1 MATDADAAPPSPQPP
16 TAPRRWSADRIVS
29 LSAMAVGVCSL
40 FITLY
45 QTWLTREAQSA
56 SVLPYLSFGIT
67 STDADGAYLTLRN
80 DGLGPA
86 RLEAV
91 QIHFKGRTTQVDPY
105 DFFLAHRTG
114 PPPPGL
120 SVDRVT
126 PGRLLP
132 ANATIQMLGV
142 PGGPERMTAL
152 GDMLRLF
159 AIADAPPS
167 WLDELQARSADKA
180 VIDIVFSSVYGD
192 RWRIRSD
199 QLVPQPQ

>member
-1 MATDADAAPPSPQPP
+1 MATEADDLPPPAAPPTP
-16 TAPRRWSADRIVS
+16 APRWSTDRIVS
-29 LSAMAVGVCSL
+29 LSAIVVGVCSL
-40 FITLY
+40 FITVY
-45 QTWLTREAQSA
+45 QTYLTREAQSA
-56 SVLPYLSFGIT
+56 SVLPYLAFGIT
-67 STDADGAYLTLRN
+67 STNDGAYLTLRN
-80 DGLGPA
+80 DGVGPA
-86 RLEAV
+86 RLESV
-91 QIHFKGRTTQVDPY
+91 RIHFQGQTTDVDPY

-120 SVDRVT
+120 SVDRLT

-132 ANATIQMLGV
+132 ANSTIQMLGV
-142 PGGPERMTAL
+142 SGGAERVKTL

-167 WLDELQARSADKA
+167 WLDELQARSGDKA

-199 QLVPQPQ
+199 RPVPQPQ